1 MGTTPI
7 CGAGRNAVQP
17 LSPRVAPAGSS
28 SLKSSSGSDRGKK
41 RAKRVW
47 ESQSEASQGQGS
59 GKLTVSMS
67 GRSSLR
73 TQTQDTAGNTV
84 CLSIGVHVLKK
95 YDVKALIG
103 RGSFSRV
110 LRVESKTT
118 KELYAL
124 KIIEKQQIEGN
135 RYKVELSILRQV
147 RHPNVISLYEVF
159 QSNSKVYMVL
169 ELATG
174 GDLFDKI
181 YTRGYFKEKQ
191 GKKVIRMILNGIA
204 YLHSMGITHRDLKLE
219 NLLYK
224 YPGDDSQ
231 IMISDFGLA
240 HMRPSGGEEE
250 GMSTTCGTAE
260 YLAPE
265 MLEGEVYTALIDM
278 WSVGVITYVVLSAVM
293 PFTDD
298 SRARVYQKIKMG
310 QYSFTGQVS
319 DKRVCDK
326 LILLHL
332 ASKRQEFGVDA
343 ITGLAYWTGLLDST
357 KVPKMPHSVQDRS

>member
-1 MGTTPI
+1 MIKSSAILGMGTTPI

-17 LSPRVAPAGSS
+17 LSPRVAPEGSS
-28 SLKSSSGSDRGKK
+28 SLKSSSDRRNK

-47 ESQSEASQGQGS
+47 ETPSEASQGQGS
-59 GKLTVSMS
+59 GKLFVS

-73 TQTQDTAGNTV
+73 TQTRDTTGNTV
-84 CLSIGVHVLKK
+84 CLSIGAHVLNK

-103 RGSFSRV
+103 RGAFSRV
-110 LRVESKTT
+110 VRVENKTT
-118 KELYAL
+118 RELYAL
-124 KIIEKQQIEGN
+124 KIIEKKPTEGN
-135 RYKVELSILRQV
+135 RYKVELSVLGQV

-159 QSNSKVYMVL
+159 QSNNKVYMVL

-181 YTRGYFKEKQ
+181 YTKGCFKENQ
-191 GKKVIRMILNGIA
+191 GKKVIGMILNGIA
-204 YLHSMGITHRDLKLE
+204 YLHCMGVTHRDLKLE

-224 YPGDDSQ
+224 YPGNDSQ

-240 HMRPSGGEEE
+240 HMRPSGGDEE

-265 MLEGEVYTALIDM
+265 MLEGEVYTAMIDM
-278 WSVGVITYVVLSAVM
+278 WAVGVIAYVVLSAVM

-298 SRARVYQKIKMG
+298 NRARVYQKIKLG

-319 DKRVCDK
+319 DKKCVIPVVHF
-326 LILLHL
+326 LT
-332 ASKRQEFGVDA
+332 SGTQ
-343 ITGLAYWTGLLDST
+343 
-357 KVPKMPHSVQDRS
+357 